1 MGVGPGDPE
10 LLTLAAVHAIEQADV
25 VATPLA
31 REGGASMA
39 AAIASRYIAPQQRL
53 LPLSF
58 PMVAAAAPRQ
68 QAWHRAA
75 DAVAAEVSAGRSVAL
90 LCEGDASL
98 FATGSYVLLALQ
110 QRHPDCPIRVIPGIT
125 AISAAAAAATWPLAL
140 QQDQLLVLPCPE
152 TADALTGLLETA
164 AEKSRVLALMKL
176 GHRWS
181 WVRPLLERRSLLSA
195 ALFAERVGWPDQ
207 IVRPAGDMEA
217 SERPYFS
224 LLLVRQGWPDVLP

>member
-90 LCEGDASL
+90 LLSL
-98 FATGSYVLLALQ
+98 I
-110 QRHPDCPIRVIPGIT
+110 HI
-125 AISAAAAAATWPLAL
+125 
-140 QQDQLLVLPCPE
+140 
-152 TADALTGLLETA
+152 
-164 AEKSRVLALMKL
+164 
-176 GHRWS
+176 
-181 WVRPLLERRSLLSA
+181 
-195 ALFAERVGWPDQ
+195 
-207 IVRPAGDMEA
+207 
-217 SERPYFS
+217 
-224 LLLVRQGWPDVLP
+224 